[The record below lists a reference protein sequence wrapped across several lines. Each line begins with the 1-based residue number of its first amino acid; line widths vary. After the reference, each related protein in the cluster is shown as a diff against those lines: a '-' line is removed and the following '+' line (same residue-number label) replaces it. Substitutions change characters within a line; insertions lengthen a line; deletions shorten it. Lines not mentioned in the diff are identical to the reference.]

1 MQKSNTYLQRGKGK
15 NTGSV
20 KKDAFFA
27 FYKDNAKEE
36 VVDKKVYNAFIKELL
51 NSFSIAVVKEAL
63 ELKINKVG
71 KLRIKTNPLK
81 FFNKHGEKY
90 KSLKVNWEVTWANWH
105 KKYPELSRQ
114 EITEIPN
121 KPLVYHENE
130 HSSQE
135 FYSHYWDNI
144 TIPLRYKT
152 FYNFKASRQY
162 LRLIAQV
169 VKDPHRK
176 VFYYG

>member
-1 MQKSNTYLQRGKGK
+1 MKKNNTYLQRGKGK

-27 FYKDNAKEE
+27 FYKEHAKEPI
-36 VVDKKVYNAFIKELL
+36 VDKKVYNHFIKELL
-51 NSFSIAVVKEAL
+51 DKFSRAIVTEAL
-63 ELKINKVG
+63 ELKLNKIG
-71 KLRIKTNPLK
+71 KLRVKSNPLK

-90 KSLKVNWEVTWANWH
+90 KSLKVNWEKTWTNWH
-105 KKYPELSRQ
+105 KKYVGLSRQ
-114 EITEIPN
+114 EITEIEN
-121 KPLVYHENE
+121 KPLIYHENE
-130 HSSQE
+130 HSGQE

-144 TIPLRYKT
+144 TVPLRYKT

-169 VKDPHRK
+169 VKDPNRK